1 MILKHENKVAVVTGG
16 VRDIGRAVS
25 LKLAAEG
32 AKVVVNYHG
41 SHDLAQETLAE
52 IEAAGGQAILHK
64 GDMTSPADV
73 EGLVA
78 KTIETFGADIDILV
92 NVAGGLVA
100 RKTIDEMDLD
110 FFNHVIQLNLNS
122 TFLITKA
129 VVPHMS
135 EGGSII
141 YFASQA
147 GRDGGGPGAS
157 AYATSKGAVMTF
169 TRSMAKELG
178 PKGIRVNSLCCGMI
192 STRFH
197 DTFSKPEGRIVVAGS
212 TPLRREGAPDEVAH
226 TVSFLASDEAAFV
239 TGINMDVNGGLVF
252 S

>member
-1 MILKHENKVAVVTGG
+1 MKHQNKVAVVTGG
-16 VRDIGRAVS
+16 VRDIGRAIS
-25 LKLAAEG
+25 LKLASEG

-41 SHDLAQETLAE
+41 SHDLAQQTLND
-52 IEAAGGQAILHK
+52 IESAGGQAILYQ

-73 EGLVA
+73 EGLIA
-78 KTIETFGADIDILV
+78 KTIEAFGASIDILV

-100 RKTIDEMDLD
+100 RKTIDEMDIE
-110 FFNHVIQLNLNS
+110 FFNYVMQLNMNS
-122 TFLITKA
+122 TFLMTKA
-129 VVPHMS
+129 VVPYMS
-135 EGGSII
+135 EGASII
-141 YFASQA
+141 NFASQA

-192 STRFH
+192 STTFH
-197 DTFSKPEGRIVVAGS
+197 DTFSKPEGRAATAGN
-212 TPLRREGAPDEVAH
+212 TPLRREGAPNEVAD
-226 TVSFLASDEAAFV
+226 TVSFLASSDAAFV
-239 TGINMDVNGGLVF
+239 SGINMDVNGGLVF

>member
-1 MILKHENKVAVVTGG
+1 MKHKNKVAVVTGG

-41 SHDLAQETLAE
+41 SHDLAQETLAA
-52 IEAAGGQAILHK
+52 IEAAGGQAILYK

-73 EGLVA
+73 EGLIA
-78 KTIETFGADIDILV
+78 KTTEAFGSGIDILV
-92 NVAGGLVA
+92 NVTGGLVA

-122 TFLITKA
+122 TFLVTKA

-178 PKGIRVNSLCCGMI
+178 PRGIRVNSLCCGMI

-197 DTFSKPEGRIVVAGS
+197 DTFSKPEGRIAVAGN
-212 TPLRREGAPDEVAH
+212 TPLRREGAPDEVAD

>member
-1 MILKHENKVAVVTGG
+1 MKHQNKVAVVTGG
-16 VRDIGRAVS
+16 VRDIGRAIS
-25 LKLAAEG
+25 LKLASEG

-41 SHDLAQETLAE
+41 SHDLAQQTLND
-52 IEAAGGQAILHK
+52 IESAGGQAILYQ

-73 EGLVA
+73 EGLIA
-78 KTIETFGADIDILV
+78 KTIEAFGASIDILV

-100 RKTIDEMDLD
+100 RKTIDEMDVE
-110 FFNHVIQLNLNS
+110 FFNYVMQLNMNS
-122 TFLITKA
+122 TFLMTKA
-129 VVPHMS
+129 VVPYMS
-135 EGGSII
+135 EGASII
-141 YFASQA
+141 NFASQA

-192 STRFH
+192 STTFH
-197 DTFSKPEGRIVVAGS
+197 DTFSKPEGRAATADN
-212 TPLRREGAPDEVAH
+212 TPLRREGAPNEVAD
-226 TVSFLASDEAAFV
+226 TVSFLASSDAAFV
-239 TGINMDVNGGLVF
+239 SGINMDVNGGLVF

>member
-1 MILKHENKVAVVTGG
+1 MKHQNKVAVVTGG
-16 VRDIGRAVS
+16 VRDIGRAIS
-25 LKLAAEG
+25 LKLASEG

-41 SHDLAQETLAE
+41 SHDLAQQTLND
-52 IEAAGGQAILHK
+52 IESAGGQAILYQ

-73 EGLVA
+73 EGLIA
-78 KTIETFGADIDILV
+78 KTIEAFGASIDILV

-100 RKTIDEMDLD
+100 RKTIDEMDIE
-110 FFNHVIQLNLNS
+110 FFNYVMQLNMNS
-122 TFLITKA
+122 TFLMTKA
-129 VVPHMS
+129 VVPYMS
-135 EGGSII
+135 EGASII
-141 YFASQA
+141 NFASQA

-192 STRFH
+192 STTFH
-197 DTFSKPEGRIVVAGS
+197 DTFSKPEGRAATAGN
-212 TPLRREGAPDEVAH
+212 TPLRREGAPDEVAD
-226 TVSFLASDEAAFV
+226 TVSFLASSDAAFV
-239 TGINMDVNGGLVF
+239 SGINMDVNGGLVF

>member
-1 MILKHENKVAVVTGG
+1 MKHQNKVAVVTGG
-16 VRDIGRAVS
+16 VRDIGRAIS

-41 SHDLAQETLAE
+41 SHDLAQQTLND
-52 IEAAGGQAILHK
+52 IESAGGQAILYQ

-73 EGLVA
+73 EGLIA
-78 KTIETFGADIDILV
+78 KTIEAFGASIDILV

-100 RKTIDEMDLD
+100 RKTIDEMDLE
-110 FFNHVIQLNLNS
+110 FFNYVMQLNMNS
-122 TFLITKA
+122 TFLMTKA
-129 VVPHMS
+129 VVPYMS
-135 EGGSII
+135 EGASII
-141 YFASQA
+141 NFASQA

-192 STRFH
+192 STTFH
-197 DTFSKPEGRIVVAGS
+197 DTFSKPEGRAATAGN
-212 TPLRREGAPDEVAH
+212 TPLRREGAPNEVADI
-226 TVSFLASDEAAFV
+226 VSFLASSDAAFV
-239 TGINMDVNGGLVF
+239 SGINMDVNGGLVF

>member
-1 MILKHENKVAVVTGG
+1 MKHQNKVAVVTGG
-16 VRDIGRAVS
+16 VRDIGRAIS

-41 SHDLAQETLAE
+41 SHDLAQQTLND
-52 IEAAGGQAILHK
+52 IESAGGQAILYK

-73 EGLVA
+73 EGLIA
-78 KTIETFGADIDILV
+78 KTIEAFGSSIDILV

-100 RKTIDEMDLD
+100 RKTIEEMDLE
-110 FFNHVIQLNLNS
+110 FFNYVMQLNISS
-122 TFLITKA
+122 TFLVTKA
-129 VVPHMS
+129 VVPYMS
-135 EGGSII
+135 EGASII
-141 YFASQA
+141 NFASQA

-192 STRFH
+192 STTFH
-197 DTFSKPEGRIVVAGS
+197 DTFSKPEGRKATAGN
-212 TPLRREGAPDEVAH
+212 TPLRREGAPNEVAD
-226 TVSFLASDEAAFV
+226 TVSFLASSDAAFV
-239 TGINMDVNGGLVF
+239 SGINMDVNGGLVF

>member
-1 MILKHENKVAVVTGG
+1 MKHQNKVAVVTGG
-16 VRDIGRAVS
+16 VRDIGRAIS

-41 SHDLAQETLAE
+41 SHDLAQQTLSD
-52 IEAAGGQAILHK
+52 IEAADGQAILYK

-73 EGLVA
+73 EGLIA
-78 KTIETFGADIDILV
+78 KTIEAFGSSIDILV

-100 RKTIDEMDLD
+100 RKTIDEMDLE
-110 FFNHVIQLNLNS
+110 FFNYVMQLNISS
-122 TFLITKA
+122 TFLVTKA
-129 VVPHMS
+129 VVPYMS
-135 EGGSII
+135 EGASII
-141 YFASQA
+141 NFASQA
-147 GRDGGGPGAS
+147 GRDGGGAGAS

-192 STRFH
+192 STTFH
-197 DTFSKPEGRIVVAGS
+197 DTFSKPEGRAATAGN
-212 TPLRREGAPDEVAH
+212 TPLRREGAPNEVAD
-226 TVSFLASDEAAFV
+226 TVSFLASSDAAFV
-239 TGINMDVNGGLVF
+239 SGINMDVNGGLVF

>member
-32 AKVVVNYHG
+32 AQVVVNYHG

-135 EGGSII
+135 EGSSII

>member
-1 MILKHENKVAVVTGG
+1 MKHQKKVAVVTGG
-16 VRDIGRAVS
+16 VRDIGRAIS

-41 SHDLAQETLAE
+41 SHDLAQQTLND
-52 IEAAGGQAILHK
+52 IESAGGQAILYK

-73 EGLVA
+73 EGLIA
-78 KTIETFGADIDILV
+78 KTIEAFGSNIDILV

-100 RKTIDEMDLD
+100 RKTIEEMDLE
-110 FFNHVIQLNLNS
+110 FFNYVMQLNMSS
-122 TFLITKA
+122 TFLVTKA
-129 VVPHMS
+129 VVPYMS
-135 EGGSII
+135 EGASIVN
-141 YFASQA
+141 FASQA

-192 STRFH
+192 STTFH
-197 DTFSKPEGRIVVAGS
+197 DTFSKPEGRKATAGN
-212 TPLRREGAPDEVAH
+212 TPLRREGAPNEVAD
-226 TVSFLASDEAAFV
+226 TVSFLASSDAAFV
-239 TGINMDVNGGLVF
+239 SGINMDVNGGLVF

>member
-1 MILKHENKVAVVTGG
+1 MKHQGKVAVVTGG
-16 VRDIGRAVS
+16 VRDIGRAIS

-41 SHDLAQETLAE
+41 SHDLAKQTLDD
-52 IEAAGGQAILHK
+52 IESAGGQAILYK

-73 EGLVA
+73 EGLIP
-78 KTIETFGADIDILV
+78 KTTEAFGGKIDILV

-100 RKTIDEMDLD
+100 RKTIDEMDLE
-110 FFNHVIQLNLNS
+110 FFNYVMQLNMSS
-122 TFLITKA
+122 TFLVTKA
-129 VVPHMS
+129 VVPYMS
-135 EGGSII
+135 EGASII
-141 YFASQA
+141 NFASQA

-192 STRFH
+192 STTFH
-197 DTFSKPEGRIVVAGS
+197 DTFSKPEGRIATAGN
-212 TPLRREGAPDEVAH
+212 TPLRREGAPSEVAD
-226 TVSFLASDEAAFV
+226 TVSFLASSDAAFV
-239 TGINMDVNGGLVF
+239 SGINMDVNGGLVF

>member
-135 EGGSII
+135 EGSSII

>member
-1 MILKHENKVAVVTGG
+1 MKHQKKVAVVTGG
-16 VRDIGRAVS
+16 VRDIGRAIS

-41 SHDLAQETLAE
+41 SHDLAQQTLND
-52 IEAAGGQAILHK
+52 IESAGGQAILYK

-73 EGLVA
+73 EGLIA
-78 KTIETFGADIDILV
+78 KTIEAFGSNIDILV

-100 RKTIDEMDLD
+100 RKTIEEMDLE
-110 FFNHVIQLNLNS
+110 FFNYVMQLNMSS
-122 TFLITKA
+122 TFLVTKA
-129 VVPHMS
+129 VVPYMS
-135 EGGSII
+135 EGASII
-141 YFASQA
+141 NFASQA

-192 STRFH
+192 STTFH
-197 DTFSKPEGRIVVAGS
+197 DTFSKPEGRAATAGN
-212 TPLRREGAPDEVAH
+212 TPLRREGAPNEVAD
-226 TVSFLASDEAAFV
+226 TVSFLASSDAAFV
-239 TGINMDVNGGLVF
+239 SGINMDVNGGLVF

>member
-1 MILKHENKVAVVTGG
+1 MKHQNKVAVVTGG
-16 VRDIGRAVS
+16 VRDIGRAIS

-41 SHDLAQETLAE
+41 SHDLAQQTLND
-52 IEAAGGQAILHK
+52 IESAGGQAILYK

-73 EGLVA
+73 EGLIA
-78 KTIETFGADIDILV
+78 KTIEAFGSSIDILV

-100 RKTIDEMDLD
+100 RKTIEEMDLE
-110 FFNHVIQLNLNS
+110 FFNYVMQLNMSS
-122 TFLITKA
+122 TFLVTKA
-129 VVPHMS
+129 VVPYMS
-135 EGGSII
+135 EGASII
-141 YFASQA
+141 NFASQA
-147 GRDGGGPGAS
+147 GRDGGGPGSS

-192 STRFH
+192 STTFH
-197 DTFSKPEGRIVVAGS
+197 DTFSKPEGRAATAGN
-212 TPLRREGAPDEVAH
+212 TPLRREGAPNEVAD
-226 TVSFLASDEAAFV
+226 TVSFLASSDAAFV
-239 TGINMDVNGGLVF
+239 SGINMDVNGGLVF

>member
-1 MILKHENKVAVVTGG
+1 MKHQNKVAVVTGG
-16 VRDIGRAVS
+16 VRDIGRAIS

-41 SHDLAQETLAE
+41 SHDLAQQTLND
-52 IEAAGGQAILHK
+52 IESAGGQAILHK

-73 EGLVA
+73 EGLIA
-78 KTIETFGADIDILV
+78 KTIEAFGASIDILV

-100 RKTIDEMDLD
+100 RKTIDEMDVE
-110 FFNHVIQLNLNS
+110 FFNYVMQLNMNS
-122 TFLITKA
+122 TFLMTKA
-129 VVPHMS
+129 VVPYMS
-135 EGGSII
+135 EGASII
-141 YFASQA
+141 NFASQA

-192 STRFH
+192 STTFH
-197 DTFSKPEGRIVVAGS
+197 DTFSKPEGRAATAGN
-212 TPLRREGAPDEVAH
+212 TPLRREGAPNEVAD
-226 TVSFLASDEAAFV
+226 TVSFLASSDAAFV
-239 TGINMDVNGGLVF
+239 SGINMDVNGGLVF